1 VTRPRG
7 GVRLAALILTFS
19 SVFMVPPLA
28 TRGASSTPDLFRT
41 TRPLSAP
48 AGWDR
53 LVLPDD
59 VLDQCRP
66 GVPDLR
72 IFDAAGTEVPWALEE
87 RVERG
92 VRGTA
97 RPHPLL
103 DVERTPGRET
113 TALVDRGPRPPLA
126 RAATLE
132 IDGSDW
138 LKPVTLE
145 ASDDRTAWAV
155 IARGSVFATRS
166 ARSTTIRFP
175 ANDRR
180 WWRIRFDDRNG
191 DPVVPRS
198 VRVESDDP
206 TEPRREIPLSV
217 SAAGDSRPT
226 AILPASNLGVR
237 TLRIEGGAPTYS
249 RRVRVWERV
258 FFRDELLRLLIGED
272 VISRAPDGTGTQE
285 VSICEPTGR
294 ELEIEVERMD
304 GPELAISRVVALAQ
318 PRAILFAAP
327 AGALRLAYGSSLVDA
342 PRYDVERALAIAR
355 PREISPA
362 TLGPVTPPTR
372 APGAPETGA
381 AGFPDPA
388 RGAALDPSRWKW
400 RQPIALPA
408 GGNVAYLD
416 LAAVAGRGEGTPR
429 ILDEKNRQVPYVVER
444 AAHRERRLVTARVS
458 QRETRT
464 VVEIPDLVAPSDVD
478 AFEISASAPAF
489 FSRQATVVEQEFDA
503 RGAAGTRV
511 LGTASWEKRAEEEA
525 RPLTIAVARP
535 ATRSVRIEIENGDNA
550 SLTIGPVVVWT
561 SVPRIDF
568 VYRPGEQLTLVTGSV
583 DALAPAPRYDLE
595 LVATR
600 VLAAPAL
607 QAKLAARPVPATP
620 EKTRGPRWLWIPVV
634 AAALLVALVLART
647 LRGSS
652 GGASSPPSPPPSSPE
667 E

>member
-1 VTRPRG
+1 
-7 GVRLAALILTFS
+7 
-19 SVFMVPPLA
+19 
-28 TRGASSTPDLFRT
+28 
-41 TRPLSAP
+41 
-48 AGWDR
+48 
-53 LVLPDD
+53 VLPDD
-59 VLDQCRP
+59 VLDRCRA
-66 GVPDLR
+66 GLPDLR
-72 IFDAAGTEVPWALEE
+72 IFDAEGAEVPWALEE
-87 RVERG
+87 RVER
-92 VRGTA
+92 VERGGIGA
-97 RPHPLL
+97 SRRHPLV
-103 DVERTPGRET
+103 DVERVPGRET

-155 IARGSVFATRS
+155 VARGSVFATRS

-180 WWRIRFDDRNG
+180 WWRFRLDDRNG

-198 VRVESDDP
+198 VRAEAENPS
-206 TEPRREIPLSV
+206 EPRREIPLPLV
-217 SAAGDSRPT
+217 AAGGGEASPAAPTGPT
-226 AILPASNLGVR
+226 APTVSLPAGNLGVR
-237 TLRIEGGAPTYS
+237 TLRIEGRAPAYS

-258 FFRDELLRLLIGED
+258 FFRDELLRRPIGEG
-272 VISRAPDGTGTQE
+272 VLARAPDGTGNDE

-304 GPELAISRVVALAQ
+304 GPEFAISRVVALAH
-318 PRAILFAAP
+318 PRTILFAAP
-327 AGALRLAYGSSLVDA
+327 PAGTLRLAYGSSLVDA

-372 APGAPETGA
+372 SETSASA
-381 AGFPDPA
+381 AAFPDPA

-416 LAAVAGRGEGTPR
+416 LSAVSGRGEGTPR
-429 ILDEKNRQVPYVVER
+429 ILDEQNRQVPYVVER
-444 AAHRERRLVTARVS
+444 AAHRERRLVSARIS

-464 VVEIPDLVAPSDVD
+464 IVEIPDLVAPSDVD
-478 AFEISASAPAF
+478 AFEVSASAPAF
-489 FSRQATVVEQEFDA
+489 FSREAIVLEQEFDA

-511 LGTASWEKRAEEEA
+511 LGSASWEKRAEEEA
-525 RPLTIAVARP
+525 RPLTIPVARP

-550 SLTIGPVVVWT
+550 SLTIGPVAVWT

-600 VLAAPAL
+600 VLAAPA
-607 QAKLAARPVPATP
+607 QPAKLAARPAPATP
-620 EKTRGPRWLWIPVV
+620 GETRGPRWLWIPVV
-634 AAALLVALVLART
+634 AAVLLVALVLART

-652 GGASSPPSPPPSSPE
+652 GGASSPPSPPSSPE
-667 E
+667 A